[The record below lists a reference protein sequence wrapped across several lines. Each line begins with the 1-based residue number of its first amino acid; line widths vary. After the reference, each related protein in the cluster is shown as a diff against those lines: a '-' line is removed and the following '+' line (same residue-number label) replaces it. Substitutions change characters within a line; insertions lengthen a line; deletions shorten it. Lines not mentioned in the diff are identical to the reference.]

1 MAGITLPRILDTACQ
16 LFAEQGIQAVTTTH
30 VAQAAHISVGSLFRY
45 VATKDDLL
53 QKAADYARQQL
64 HQGIVRGPD
73 FPQDTVYDTL
83 RRVWEALA
91 TRALAAPH
99 LFAYWVLASATPGVG
114 SADYSQPRLPVFSGL
129 EWKLD
134 KILAPATRGHWLVY
148 TLEAQWIATLQY
160 VLWHQA
166 RETGP
171 GPVALLTQGYATW
184 WASVG
189 LSRDLPMP
197 A

>member
-1 MAGITLPRILDTACQ
+1 MAGITLVHILDTACR
-16 LFAEQGIQAVTTTH
+16 LFAQHGIQTVTTAR
-30 VAQAAHISVGSLFRY
+30 VAQAAQISVGSLFRY
-45 VATKDDLL
+45 VATKEDLL
-53 QKAADYARQQL
+53 RKAADYAQQQL
-64 HQGIVRGPD
+64 CQGIVRGPD

-114 SADYSQPRLPVFSGL
+114 QADYSQPRLPMFRSL
-129 EWKLD
+129 AWRLD
-134 KILAPATRGHWLVY
+134 NILAPATRGHWLVY

-160 VLWHQA
+160 VRWHQA

-171 GPVALLTQGYATW
+171 GPVALLAQGYATW
-184 WASVG
+184 WAGVG
-189 LSRDLPMP
+189 LSRDLSMP